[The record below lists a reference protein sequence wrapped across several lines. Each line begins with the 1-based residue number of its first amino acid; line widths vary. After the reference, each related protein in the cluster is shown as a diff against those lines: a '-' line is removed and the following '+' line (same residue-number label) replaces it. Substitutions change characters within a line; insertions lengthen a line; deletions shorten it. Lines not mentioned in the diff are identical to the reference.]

1 MKTFTIKSDE
11 TAGAF
16 AARLLFAC
24 YEEERFVEKR
34 EKRIALHI
42 HREDVTIMT
51 KDDVYDIMNKFRCG
65 YLKEEEG
72 QSVL

>member
-11 TAGAF
+11 TVEAF

-24 YEEERFVEKR
+24 YGEERFVEKR
-34 EKRIALHI
+34 EKIMALHI
-42 HREDVTIMT
+42 HREDVTTMT
-51 KDDVYDIMNKFRCG
+51 KDDVYDTMNKFRCG
-65 YLKEEEG
+65 YLKEEEE